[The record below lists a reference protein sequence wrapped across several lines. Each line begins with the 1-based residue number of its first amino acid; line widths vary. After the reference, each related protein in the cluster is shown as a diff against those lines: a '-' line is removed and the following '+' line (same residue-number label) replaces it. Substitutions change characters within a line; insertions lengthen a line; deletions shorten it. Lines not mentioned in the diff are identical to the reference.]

1 MDGVCIM
8 AKVTV
13 GWAPYL
19 DTEYAKG
26 LAFFITKPLSVFDS
40 RMRTGN
46 HRYRLCP
53 ATRDLARNTFVVT
66 APFDAHFY
74 LDADKRTIE
83 FAGTGKQ
90 AFEFFNMR
98 AEQYGPTDQPIMS
111 INYYQL
117 FVSQHDQVEMTMT
130 APWFED
136 SVAAFKIVPGR
147 FNIGKW
153 WRPLD
158 VAMQLPERQQEIKIK
173 QGDVLFYV
181 TFSTGNSDDVVVLRE
196 IAVTKEL
203 QNFCNLATGVKHY
216 KPQCPFKTLYGWFK
230 QFKHKP
236 KLEFID

>member
-1 MDGVCIM
+1 M

-40 RMRTGN
+40 KMRTGG

-74 LDADKRTIE
+74 LNADLRTIE
-83 FAGTGKQ
+83 FIGTNKQ
-90 AFEFFNMR
+90 AFDFFNMR
-98 AEQYGPTDQPIMS
+98 ANQYGPADQPLMS

-117 FVSQHDQVEMTMT
+117 FVTEHEHVDMTMT
-130 APWFED
+130 APWFEE
-136 SVAAFKIVPGR
+136 STANFKIVPGR

-158 VAMQLPERQQEIKIK
+158 VAMQLSNRQQEIKIK
-173 QGDVLFYV
+173 RGDVLFYV
-181 TFSTGNSDDVVVLRE
+181 TFSTGNPDDIITLKE
-196 IAVTKEL
+196 IQVTKDL
-203 QNFCNLATGVKHY
+203 QDFCNLATGVKHY
-216 KPQCPFKTLYGWFK
+216 QPKCPLKTLYGWFK
-230 QFKHKP
+230 QFKRKP
-236 KLEFID
+236 RLRFLED